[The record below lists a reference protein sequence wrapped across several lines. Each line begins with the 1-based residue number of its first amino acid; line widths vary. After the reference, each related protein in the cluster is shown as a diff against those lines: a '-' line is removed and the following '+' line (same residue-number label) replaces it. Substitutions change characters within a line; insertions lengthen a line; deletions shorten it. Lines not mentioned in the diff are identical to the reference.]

1 MQSVRQLM
9 RHQMYCE
16 GPIYSPYNG
25 LKQTVQYPVQL
36 RNINY
41 STTYLS
47 STPLE
52 GRNEEPGPV
61 LSLLSLH

>member
-1 MQSVRQLM
+1 
-9 RHQMYCE
+9 MYCE